1 MNVSFHQEGIH
12 YCTPYKY
19 SAEAVINAYKQG
31 WILGEANEAVASGSL
46 LSEMT

>member
-1 MNVSFHQEGIH
+1 VNVSFHQEEIH
-12 YCTPYKY
+12 YCTPYKC

-31 WILGEANEAVASGSL
+31 GILVEANEAVAPGSL